1 MTSNRKRVLLFVIKS
16 IFLIFRTD
24 DFTKSFLANLPFCR
38 QPLLSLF
45 YPFGFQCFVVL
56 LWFAD
61 YSPFCTAATAHPS
74 PIHRLGTICLTA
86 PFPYSTPS
94 QQPIIPRHFAQ
105 FFFLNTIALSPLR
118 SILLSQYSLFLRQ
131 YEALHVTVR
140 EVLLSYALIQP
151 TLRWFSPFH

>member
-16 IFLIFRTD
+16 IFLIFRAD

-38 QPLLSLF
+38 QPLLFLF
-45 YPFGFQCFVVL
+45 YPFGFQCFVVP

-74 PIHRLGTICLTA
+74 PIHRPCINCLTA

-94 QQPIIPRHFAQ
+94 QQPIIPCPFAP
-105 FFFLNTIALSPLR
+105 FSSSLR
-118 SILLSQYSLFLRQ
+118 VILPCHYSLFRRQ

-151 TLRWFSPFH
+151 TLRLFSPFH